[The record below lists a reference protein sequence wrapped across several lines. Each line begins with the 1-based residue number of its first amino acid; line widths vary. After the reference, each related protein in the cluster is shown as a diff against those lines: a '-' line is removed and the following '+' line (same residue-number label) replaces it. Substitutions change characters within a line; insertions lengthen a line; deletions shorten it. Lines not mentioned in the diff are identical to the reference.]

1 MEMVII
7 SHDRLFLNAICTHM
21 ADFDCDLNLFDRL
34 SQWRR
39 PCHDDQI
46 VRATLGRLLFSSD
59 DAKKL
64 ARVCSGGE
72 MNPLLF
78 GKLMM
83 SDANVLILDEPTNHL
98 DMEAI
103 EALNLALEHYVGTL
117 IFERHDCAFAS
128 SLATRVIEI
137 KDRQL
142 VD

>member
-59 DAKKL
+59 DAKSGRGCAPA
-64 ARVCSGGE
+64 ARRTACCS
-72 MNPLLF
+72 
-78 GKLMM
+78 
-83 SDANVLILDEPTNHL
+83 
-98 DMEAI
+98 
-103 EALNLALEHYVGTL
+103 
-117 IFERHDCAFAS
+117 AS
-128 SLATRVIEI
+128 
-137 KDRQL
+137 
-142 VD
+142 